1 MLVEKIRIDCGTQS
15 RDKID
20 QQVVSDYAVALKEG
34 AKFPA
39 VVVFHDGLEYYL
51 ADGFHR
57 YLAHV
62 QAGRSEIEAE
72 VKNGT
77 LRDAIL
83 YSLSANDSHGLR
95 RTNADKRKSV
105 MTLLEDDEWK
115 QWSSS
120 DIARACKVSHV
131 FVIKLR
137 KDDKPEVV
145 KFNKLGEVKERK
157 SEHKKWTPPPHEPE
171 PQDEKDD
178 ALQILLE
185 ENQKLTDKLTLAALP
200 EEDRFLA
207 EMEIEDL
214 REELRLTRIELEA
227 VKISRDQFQAENGQ
241 LKRQIAAMQRSKAT
255 N

>member
-1 MLVEKIRIDCGTQS
+1 
-15 RDKID
+15 
-20 QQVVSDYAVALKEG
+20 
-34 AKFPA
+34 
-39 VVVFHDGLEYYL
+39 L
-51 ADGFHR
+51 A
-57 YLAHV
+57 
-62 QAGRSEIEAE
+62 
-72 VKNGT
+72 
-77 LRDAIL
+77 
-83 YSLSANDSHGLR
+83 
-95 RTNADKRKSV
+95 
-105 MTLLEDDEWK
+105 
-115 QWSSS
+115 
-120 DIARACKVSHV
+120 
-131 FVIKLR
+131 
-137 KDDKPEVV
+137 
-145 KFNKLGEVKERK
+145 
-157 SEHKKWTPPPHEPE
+157 

>member
-15 RDKID
+15 REKID

-39 VVVFHDGLEYYL
+39 VVVFHDGLDYYL

-57 YLAHV
+57 YLSHV
-62 QAGRSEIEAE
+62 QAGRTEIEAE

-120 DIARACKVSHV
+120 EIARACKVSHV

-145 KFNKLGEVKERK
+145 KVTRNGKVSERK
-157 SEHKKWTPPPHEPE
+157 AEYEKPPEVT
-171 PQDEKDD
+171 PQDERDD

-241 LKRQIAAMQRSKAT
+241 LRRQIAAMQRSKAT